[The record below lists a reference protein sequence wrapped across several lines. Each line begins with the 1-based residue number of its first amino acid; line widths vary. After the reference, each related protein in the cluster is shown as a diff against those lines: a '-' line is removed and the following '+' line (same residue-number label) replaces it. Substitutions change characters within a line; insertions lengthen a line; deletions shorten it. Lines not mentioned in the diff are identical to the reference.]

1 MMAHARVSDLSLLVV
16 EMQAQQMEL
25 LATVDRLSEEVTGLQ
40 REANGALGIGMDDST
55 DSYEDDDEDDDPSR
69 EIGGPAP
76 PSRTGAGD
84 DDGGTVERAWG
95 EMDGEARTFQRQI
108 DRVSVRLAKLN
119 DEEHDAEGD
128 ATVSAADMDSPLSFD
143 GTMAGS
149 SPAPFVRSGSGSAGD
164 C

>member
-25 LATVDRLSEEVTGLQ
+25 LATVDRLAEAVTGLQ

-55 DSYEDDDEDDDPSR
+55 DSYDDDDDPSSV
-69 EIGGPAP
+69 IGGLAP
-76 PSRTGAGD
+76 PSGTGADD
-84 DDGGTVERAWG
+84 DDGDTVERAWG

-108 DRVSVRLAKLN
+108 DRVSVRLTKLN
-119 DEEHDAEGD
+119 DEEHDVEGD
-128 ATVSAADMDSPLSFD
+128 ASVSAADMDSPLSLD
-143 GTMAGS
+143 GAMAGS
-149 SPAPFVRSGSGSAGD
+149 SPGSFIAYGPGTAGD